1 MSSRRGLAGERGSMS
16 GRELLVFSYELGV
29 LSRDAMLASD
39 IINKAAAI
47 LRQPYFIDIYMIH
60 KVVFHKVVK
69 HNVVN

>member
-1 MSSRRGLAGERGSMS
+1 
-16 GRELLVFSYELGV
+16 
-29 LSRDAMLASD
+29 MLASD

-69 HNVVN
+69 HNIVN